1 MSHTLVSRSP
11 DLRQLQQDGY
21 DVAVEGVHLVLHDV
35 PFLTATGEVARGTLI
50 SELTTTGTTTAPP
63 SDHTVYLVGGVP
75 HNDSGA
81 PLTDELI
88 SNPNRVQV
96 GPELFADCQLS
107 RKRSVN
113 GILTPPG
120 DYHEKMTTYADYLEA
135 WAKRVDPT
143 ATARVYRPMRTAP
156 DDDSVFEYF
165 DSASSRAQISHLA
178 ERLALQRVA
187 IVGLGGTGSYI
198 LDQVAKTR
206 VREIHLYDSDVLYA
220 HNAFRAPGAATAD
233 QLDEVP
239 LKVDYYRAMYA
250 AMHRHITAH
259 PVDVTADNVAEL
271 SEMTFVFLAVDP
283 GENKR
288 VIVDALERSEV
299 PFIDVGL
306 GAAETDDGLTA
317 MITTTTS
324 LPARREL
331 VAGRILTAALPD
343 DEYDRNIQI
352 ADLNALNAMLAVIRW
367 KKLYGF
373 YADTGHEHCSAMI
386 VDRNKIFNDDI
397 ADA

>member
-11 DLRQLQQDGY
+11 DLRLLQQDGY
-21 DVAVEGVHLVLHDV
+21 DIVIEGVHLVLHDV
-35 PFLTATGEVARGTLI
+35 PFLTEAGEVARGTLI

-63 SDHTVYLVGGVP
+63 SDHTVYFVGGVP

-88 SNPNRVQV
+88 CNTNRIQV

-107 RKRSVN
+107 RKRLLN
-113 GILTPPG
+113 GVLTPPR
-120 DYHEKMTTYADYLEA
+120 DYYEKMTTYADYLET
-135 WAKRVDPT
+135 WARRVDPM
-143 ATARVYRPMRTAP
+143 ATARVYRPMRAAP

-165 DSASSRAQISHLA
+165 DSASSRAQLSHLA

-206 VREIHLYDSDVLYA
+206 VREIHLYDSDVLYT
-220 HNAFRAPGAATAD
+220 HNAFRAPGAASAD

-271 SEMTFVFLAVDP
+271 TEMTFVFLAVDP
-283 GENKR
+283 GEDKR
-288 VIVDALERSEV
+288 VIVDTLQRSDV
-299 PFIDVGL
+299 SFIDVGL

-324 LPARREL
+324 LPGRREL

-352 ADLNALNAMLAVIRW
+352 ADLNALNAMLAVVRW

-373 YADTGHEHCSAMI
+373 YADTGHEHCSAL
-386 VDRNKIFNDDI
+386 VVERNKIFNDDI

>member
-11 DLRQLQQDGY
+11 DLRRLQQDGY
-21 DVAVEGVHLVLHDV
+21 DIAVEGVHLLLRDV
-35 PFLTATGEVARGTLI
+35 PFLDQSGEVARGTLV
-50 SELTTTGTTTAPP
+50 SALTTTGTTTAPNP
-63 SDHTVYLVGGVP
+63 EHTAYLVGGVP
-75 HNDSGA
+75 HNDVGA

-88 SNPNRVQV
+88 CTPNRIQL
-96 GPELFADCQLS
+96 GTELFADCQLS
-107 RKRSVN
+107 RKPPN
-113 GILTPPG
+113 GYG
-120 DYHEKMTTYADYLEA
+120 DYYTKMVGYADYLET
-135 WAKRVDPT
+135 WARRVDPT
-143 ATARVYRPMRTAP
+143 ATARVYRPMRSPP

-165 DSASSRAQISHLA
+165 DSASSRAQISHLS

-220 HNAFRAPGAATAD
+220 HNAFRAPGAVTAD

-239 LKVDYYRAMYA
+239 LKVDYYRDMYA

-259 PVDVTADNVAEL
+259 PVDVTAENAAEL
-271 SEMTFVFLAVDP
+271 TEMTFVFLAMDP

-288 VIVDALERSEV
+288 VIVDALEQSQV
-299 PFIDVGL
+299 QFIEVGL
-306 GAAETDDGLTA
+306 GAKETGAGLQSMVRTV
-317 MITTTTS
+317 TS
-324 LPARREL
+324 VPAYREL
-331 VAGRILTAALPD
+331 VRGRIWLEPLPD

-352 ADLNALNAMLAVIRW
+352 ADLNALNAMLAIIRW

-373 YADTGHEHCSAMI
+373 YADTGHEHSSALI
-386 VDRNKIFNDDI
+386 VERNKIINDDI
-397 ADA
+397 VDA

>member
-21 DVAVEGVHLVLHDV
+21 DIAIESVHLVMHDV
-35 PFLTATGEVARGTLI
+35 PFLTQDREVARGTLI

-88 SNPNRVQV
+88 ANPNRVQV

-107 RKRSVN
+107 RKRLLN
-113 GILTPPG
+113 GVLTAPG
-120 DYHEKMTTYADYLEA
+120 DYYEKMTTYADYLEA

-156 DDDSVFEYF
+156 NDDSVFEYF
-165 DSASSRAQISHLA
+165 DSASSRAQISHLS
-178 ERLALQRVA
+178 ERLALERVA

-206 VREIHLYDSDVLYA
+206 VQEIHLYDSDVLHA
-220 HNAFRAPGAATAD
+220 HNAFRAPGAASAD
-233 QLDEVP
+233 QLDDVP
-239 LKVDYYRAMYA
+239 LKVDYYRDMYA

-259 PVDVTADNVAEL
+259 PEVTADNVAEL
-271 SEMTFVFLAVDP
+271 TEMTFVFLAVDP

-288 VIVDALERSEV
+288 VIVDALEHSEV

-306 GAAETDDGLTA
+306 GAAETPGGLTA

-324 LPARREL
+324 LPAHREL
-331 VAGRILTAALPD
+331 VDGRILTAALPD

-352 ADLNALNAMLAVIRW
+352 ADLNALNAVLAVIRW

-373 YADTGHEHCSAMI
+373 YADAGHEHSSALI
-386 VDRNKIFNDDI
+386 VERNKIINDDTT
-397 ADA
+397 DA